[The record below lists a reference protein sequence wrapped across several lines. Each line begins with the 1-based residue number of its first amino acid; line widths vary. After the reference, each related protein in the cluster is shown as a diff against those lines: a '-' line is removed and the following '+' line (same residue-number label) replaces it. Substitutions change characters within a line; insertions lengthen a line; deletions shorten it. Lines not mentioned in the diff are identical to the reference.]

1 MLGGFFIPQKFRGR
15 RSLTGLLPLFY
26 IDSRALSRESAI
38 YPSTIIQC
46 ISRTHQPIR
55 PTLRSRGGPPNHDA
69 TGRIVDRVPLI
80 QGTGRTQE
88 RKLRQPSGV
97 ILPSFQL
104 FTRTESWK
112 INGRPAG
119 AAGYFPCPGDP
130 GHEISKRRTK
140 LCPNKTKAALREGL
154 KKR

>member
-38 YPSTIIQC
+38 YPSAIIQC

-97 ILPSFQL
+97 ILTVIFSL
-104 FTRTESWK
+104 VS
-112 INGRPAG
+112 
-119 AAGYFPCPGDP
+119 
-130 GHEISKRRTK
+130 
-140 LCPNKTKAALREGL
+140 
-154 KKR
+154 